1 MNVEIN
7 IVEAAAELAERDVKI
22 ELEEKEHLIYVFDE
36 EGNSTYTEQA
46 QELFNSYY
54 DDYFD
59 ILLNCKTP
67 KEDD

>member
-7 IVEAAAELAERDVKI
+7 IVEAAAELAERDVQK
-22 ELEEKEHLIYVFDE
+22 ELDDQTLIYVFDE

-46 QELFNSYY
+46 QELFNTYY
-54 DDYFD
+54 DEYFD
-59 ILLNCKTP
+59 LLLNCKTP